1 MAIRDF
7 MGIEI
12 PAFKRF
18 YKDSKKTN
26 VNMKNRCYWA
36 EKEDDTYFCDG
47 YMIIRF
53 KNTSLSQVAKAFDL
67 AYDDMPSVDKPAQD
81 LAKVF
86 SSFNPFEYDPAYVSS
101 WSCACKRGGCKE
113 PGFAKFITNEK
124 SYCLID
130 EKFLPPFLGLYP
142 RIKGENT
149 GIMFQ
154 YGFDDAMTAFILPV
168 RPDKENAAIY
178 KAIQEKV
185 MKEVEDAKNV

>member
-26 VNMKNRCYWA
+26 INMKNRCYWA
-36 EKEDDTYFCDG
+36 EKEEDTYFCDG

-67 AYDDMPSVDKPAQD
+67 AYDDMPSIDKPAQD

-86 SSFNPFEYDPAYVSS
+86 SSFNSFEYEPAYISK

-113 PGFAKFITNEK
+113 PGFAKVITNEK
-124 SYCLID
+124 TYCMID
-130 EKFLPPFLGLYP
+130 EKFLPPFRGISP

-154 YGFDDAMTAFILPV
+154 YGFDDAMTVFILPI
-168 RPDKENAAIY
+168 RLDKESTDIY
-178 KAIQEKV
+178 KAIQSQV
-185 MKEVEDAKNV
+185 MKEVEGMKR

>member
-26 VNMKNRCYWA
+26 TNMKDRCYWA

-53 KNTSLSQVAKAFDL
+53 KNTSLSQVARAFDL
-67 AYDDMPSVDKPAQD
+67 SFDDLPNKDKPAQD
-81 LAKVF
+81 LAKIF
-86 SSFNPFEYDPAYVSS
+86 SGFNPFEYEPACISK
-101 WSCACKRGGCKE
+101 WSCACKRDGCKE
-113 PGFAKFITNEK
+113 PGFAKVIANEK
-124 SYCLID
+124 AYCLID
-130 EKFLPPFLGLYP
+130 ERFLPPFRGISP

-154 YGFDDAMTAFILPV
+154 YGFNDAMTAVILPI
-168 RPDKENAAIY
+168 RLDKGSTDIY
-178 KAIQEKV
+178 KAIQSQV
-185 MKEVEDAKNV
+185 MKEVEDMKR

>member
-7 MGIEI
+7 MGIDVS
-12 PAFKRF
+12 AFKRF

-26 VNMKNRCYWA
+26 TNMKDRCYWA
-36 EKEDDTYFCDG
+36 EKENDTYFCDG

-67 AYDDMPSVDKPAQD
+67 AYDDMPNEDKPARD
-81 LAKVF
+81 LEKIFF
-86 SSFNPFEYDPAYVSS
+86 SFKPLEYEPAYISK

-113 PGFAKFITNEK
+113 PGFAKFITNAK
-124 SYCLID
+124 SYYLID
-130 EKFLPPFLGLYP
+130 ERFLPPFRGISP

-154 YGFDDAMTAFILPV
+154 YGFDDAMTAFILPI
-168 RPDKENAAIY
+168 RLDKESIDIY
-178 KAIQEKV
+178 KAIQSQV
-185 MKEVEDAKNV
+185 IKEVEGMER

>member
-7 MGIEI
+7 MGIDV

-26 VNMKNRCYWA
+26 TNMKNRCYWA
-36 EKEDDTYFCDG
+36 EKENNTYFCDG
-47 YMIIRF
+47 YMIICF
-53 KNTSLSQVAKAFDL
+53 KDTTLSQVARVFDL
-67 AYDDMPSVDKPAQD
+67 SFDDMPNEDKPAQD
-81 LAKVF
+81 LAKIF
-86 SSFNPFEYDPAYVSS
+86 FGFNPFEYDLAYVSK

-113 PGFAKFITNEK
+113 PGFAKVITNEK
-124 SYCLID
+124 VYCLID
-130 EKFLPPFLGLYP
+130 ERFLPPFRGISP
-142 RIKGENT
+142 RIKGKNT

-168 RPDKENAAIY
+168 RLDKESTDIY

-185 MKEVEDAKNV
+185 MKEVEDAKNA